1 MLLPSHIWHLS
12 DQTKA
17 GPTTVILAGTHGDEL
32 GGIDTV
38 RQLLKRLGLLNKP
51 SGTFHVKGV
60 NGNLYLG
67 FGNPEAILR
76 NTRSASDGLNLNR
89 SFSISEL
96 DKAPSVHDREDLKRA
111 RELAPLLQQTDFLFD
126 LHCTSTPSEPFVC
139 FGDETPKRQELCDL
153 IPVKYVITDPDRKYT
168 RLEGLSELATT
179 DEYVH
184 INGGVG
190 LCYETGWSKDISHT
204 DHVMAIV
211 LKLLNHVGAI
221 DDTFSK
227 QFGSLPIIDHYD
239 EQHVYAIE
247 EVIEAKHDGFE
258 YAPRIGYGWTNL
270 SKGQLIGHY
279 PNQEPEFS
287 PSTAIGVFPSASE
300 RVIKGKKLIVLAKLI
315 N

>member
-1 MLLPSHIWHLS
+1 MLLPSHVWHLS

-89 SFSISEL
+89 SFSINEL
-96 DKAPSVHDREDLKRA
+96 AKDPSVQDREDLKRA

-126 LHCTSTPSEPFVC
+126 LHCTSTPSEPFIC
-139 FGDETPKRQELCDL
+139 FGDKTAKRQELCGL

-168 RLEGLSELATT
+168 RLEGLSELTTT

-184 INGGVG
+184 INGGAG

-204 DHVMAIV
+204 ENVIFIV
-211 LKLLNHVGAI
+211 LKLLKHVETINEILAE
-221 DDTFSK
+221 
-227 QFGSLPIIDHYD
+227 QLCSLREIAYPN

-247 EVIEAKHDGFE
+247 DVIEAKYDGFE
-258 YAPRIGYGWTNL
+258 YAPGIGQGWTNL
-270 SKGQLIGHY
+270 SKGQLIGYY

-287 PSTAIGVFPSASE
+287 PLTAIGVFPSAPE
-300 RVIKGKKLIVLAKLI
+300 RVIKGKKLIVLAKLT